1 MADAGQPTNF
11 WQFLL
16 VVWTGFWNNKTKA
29 LGIAQ
34 ACAAY
39 LCGAS
44 VIPESHLKYWLA
56 ASGLLT
62 LLVGFS
68 NGSRKADPSPPLPPT
83 SEKPKP

>member
-1 MADAGQPTNF
+1 MDQPTNV
-11 WQFLL
+11 WQFLI
-16 VVWTGFWNNKTKA
+16 VTWVAFWNNKTKA

-68 NGSRKADPSPPLPPT
+68 NGSRKADPTPLLSPTPP
-83 SEKPKP
+83 EKK